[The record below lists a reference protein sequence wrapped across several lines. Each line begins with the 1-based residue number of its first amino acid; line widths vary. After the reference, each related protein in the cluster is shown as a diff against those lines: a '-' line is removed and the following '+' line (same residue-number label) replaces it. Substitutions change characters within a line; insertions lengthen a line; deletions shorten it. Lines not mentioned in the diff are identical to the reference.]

1 MQATVNSAIQRQ
13 RKAATSVIKVII
25 SALQDCTLHPWAA
38 SRNSLLHE
46 DSEETADIKHA
57 QVLNAEIRQIY
68 QDKEDLLDVEDN

>member
-1 MQATVNSAIQRQ
+1 MTK

-25 SALQDCTLHPWAA
+25 SALQDCTLHPWVA